1 MSPLNHSKSIIPLL
15 YAKKKVVLI
24 FNLSVNVNIAEIRQ
38 KYIANC
44 SETTIPWSPQHFLVT
59 WSADLCYLMAW

>member
-44 SETTIPWSPQHFLVT
+44 SETTIP
-59 WSADLCYLMAW
+59 